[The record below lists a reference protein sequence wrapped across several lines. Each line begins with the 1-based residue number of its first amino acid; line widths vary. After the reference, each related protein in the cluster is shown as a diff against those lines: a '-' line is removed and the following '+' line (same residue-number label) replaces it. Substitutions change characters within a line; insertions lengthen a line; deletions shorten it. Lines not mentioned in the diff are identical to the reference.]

1 MGRLKAISKLST
13 LTNTFVIM
21 KVIIVSI
28 YTVLAFLMLS
38 SFPTVDSGYF
48 NFLYCLMERRSMG
61 RNDPQMIP
69 TQSEL
74 VEKDAGISVDVR
86 NEKDSKTDVAPEQH
100 GRMVNQ
106 KKYHIIKSKIVRSI
120 KNLTTFFR
128 TSYSYITKM

>member
-1 MGRLKAISKLST
+1 
-13 LTNTFVIM
+13 M

-28 YTVLAFLMLS
+28 YTVLAFSMLS

-69 TQSEL
+69 TQSKL

-86 NEKDSKTDVAPEQH
+86 NEKGKVIDRISWYSTNLNIV
-100 GRMVNQ
+100 
-106 KKYHIIKSKIVRSI
+106 KI
-120 KNLTTFFR
+120 FF
-128 TSYSYITKM
+128 M

>member
-1 MGRLKAISKLST
+1 MGRLKAVSKLST
-13 LTNTFVIM
+13 LTNTFLIM

-69 TQSEL
+69 TQSKL
-74 VEKDAGISVDVR
+74 V
-86 NEKDSKTDVAPEQH
+86 EKDSKTDVAPEQH

-106 KKYHIIKSKIVRSI
+106 KKYHIKSNQK
-120 KNLTTFFR
+120 
-128 TSYSYITKM
+128 